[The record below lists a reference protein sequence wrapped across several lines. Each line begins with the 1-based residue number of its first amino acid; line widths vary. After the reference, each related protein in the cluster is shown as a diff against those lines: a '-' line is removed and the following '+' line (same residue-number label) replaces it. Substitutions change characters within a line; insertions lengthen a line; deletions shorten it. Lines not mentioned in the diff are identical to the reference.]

1 MSELTEVLDLQR
13 QAIDQLTGEGAPF
26 ELVDR
31 QVNGVPLRCFKQA
44 PTTLREALA
53 EGRQYGDK
61 TSVTYEDERF
71 TFDDLFAIADKLGK
85 HLVEHYQVGK
95 GDRVAIAMRNYP
107 EWMASYIAI
116 VSIGAIVVPLNS
128 WAQPDELEYLIS
140 DAGARLVFT
149 DQQRATYLQG
159 RLEQLQ
165 CTAVVVRGDADALG
179 KGFDSFES
187 TQQGAAEMPD
197 VDIAAGDLAMIMY
210 TSGTTGK
217 PKGAV
222 STHFAI
228 CQALY
233 NMEMNAYASAMANP
247 DTVGKMMASGFD
259 PSTLLAVPLFH
270 VSGCY
275 AVFMLNVR
283 GGRKT
288 SIMYKWNPEEAL
300 RIIEAERISVF
311 NGVPAMTIAM
321 LESPAFESTD
331 TSSLFSIGAG
341 GTACPP
347 HLKDLIY
354 DKVPDAYPGTGYGM
368 TETNATC
375 SSFTGQAYQLKPDAS
390 GLVSVIVDCK
400 TVDESGN
407 DLPQGSTGE
416 FYVRSPTNVQQYWNL
431 PEATA
436 ETFRDG
442 WVATGDVGYIDDQG
456 FLYVV
461 DRIKDM
467 VIRGGENIYP
477 IEVEGVLLTHP
488 AVREAAVYG
497 VPHDTWGEELAATV
511 FAEPGTTI
519 DELKAYMAPK
529 LAAFKI
535 PEYITISGDPLAKNA
550 TGKLIKKEIRQ
561 AYLDSLSA

>member
-1 MSELTEVLDLQR
+1 MTDLTEILDLQQ
-13 QAIDQLTGEGAPF
+13 QAIGQLTGEGAPF

-31 QVNGVPLRCFKQA
+31 QVNGVPLRCYKQA

-53 EGRQYGDK
+53 EGRQHGDK

-71 TFDDLFAIADKLGK
+71 SFDDLFAIADRLAK
-85 HLVEHYQVGK
+85 HLVEHYEVSK

-128 WAQPDELEYLIS
+128 WAQPDELEYLIG

-159 RLEQLQ
+159 RLAKLQ
-165 CTAVVVRGDADALG
+165 CTVVVVRGEADALG
-179 KGFDSFES
+179 EGFDSFES
-187 TQQGAAEMPD
+187 TQHGAAEMPD
-197 VDIAAGDLAMIMY
+197 VDIGSGDLAMIMY

-247 DTVGKMMASGFD
+247 DTVGKMMTSGFE

-275 AVFMLNVR
+275 AVFMLNIR

-321 LESPAFESTD
+321 LESPAFETTD

-375 SSFTGQAYQLKPDAS
+375 SSFTGQAYKLKPNAS

-407 DLPQGSTGE
+407 DLPVGGTGE

-431 PEATA
+431 PEASA

-442 WVATGDVGYIDDQG
+442 WVATGDVGYIDEQG

-488 AVREAAVYG
+488 SVREAAVYG
-497 VPHDTWGEELAATV
+497 VPHETWGEELAATV
-511 FAEPGTTI
+511 FAEPGTTVE
-519 DELKAYMAPK
+519 DLKAYMAPK

-535 PEYITISGDPLAKNA
+535 PEYITVSAEPLAKNA
-550 TGKLIKKEIRQ
+550 TGKLVKKEIRQ
-561 AYLDSLSA
+561 AYLDGLSA

>member
-1 MSELTEVLDLQR
+1 MNSDVTEILAAQKAAV
-13 QAIDQLTGEGAPF
+13 AQLTAAGAPF
-26 ELVDR
+26 ELIDR

-44 PTTLREALA
+44 PTTLRDALA
-53 EGRQYGDK
+53 EGRKHGERIC
-61 TSVTYEDERF
+61 VTYEEERF
-71 TFDDLFAIADKLGK
+71 SFDELFIMVDKLAN
-85 HLVEHYQVGK
+85 HLVNHYQICK

-107 EWMASYIAI
+107 EWMAAYIAT
-116 VSIGAIVVPLNS
+116 VSLGAIVVPLNS
-128 WAQPDELEYLIS
+128 WAQPDELEYLLS
-140 DAGARLVFT
+140 DAGAKLVFT
-149 DQQRATYLQG
+149 DQQRAGYLAD
-159 RLEQLQ
+159 RLERLQ
-165 CTAVVVRGDADALG
+165 CKAVVVRGDISQLG
-179 KGFDSFES
+179 DGFDSFES
-187 TQQGAAEMPD
+187 TQSGPADMPD
-197 VDIAAGDLAMIMY
+197 IDIASGDLAMIMY

-217 PKGAV
+217 PKGAA

-247 DTVGKMMASGFD
+247 DTVGKMMSSGHE
-259 PSTLLAVPLFH
+259 PATLLAVPLFH

-275 AVFMLNVR
+275 AVFMLNLR

-300 RIIEAERISVF
+300 RIIESERISVF
-311 NGVPAMTIAM
+311 TGVPAMTIAL
-321 LESPAFESTD
+321 LESPAFVSTD
-331 TSSLFSIGAG
+331 TSSLFSMGAG
-341 GTACPP
+341 GTASPP

-354 DKVPDAYPGTGYGM
+354 EKLPDAYPGTGYGM
-368 TETNATC
+368 TETNATG
-375 SSFTGQAYQLKPDAS
+375 SSFTGEAYRLRPEAS

-400 TVDESGN
+400 TVDENGN
-407 DLPQGSTGE
+407 DLPPGSTGE
-416 FYVRSPTNVQQYWNL
+416 FYLRSPTNVQQYWNL

-442 WVATGDVGYIDDQG
+442 WVATGDVGYIDEEG

-477 IEVEGVLLTHP
+477 IEVEGLLLTHP
-488 AVREAAVYG
+488 AVHEAAVYG

-511 FAEPGTTI
+511 YADPAVNA
-519 DELKAYMAPK
+519 DELKAFLAPK
-529 LAAFKI
+529 LAAYKV
-535 PEYITISGDPLAKNA
+535 PEYITVSDTPLVKNA

-561 AYLDSLSA
+561 DYLDSL

>member
-1 MSELTEVLDLQR
+1 MNSDVTEILAAQEAAV
-13 QAIDQLTGEGAPF
+13 AQLTAEDAPF
-26 ELVDR
+26 ELIDR

-44 PTTLREALA
+44 PTTLRDALA
-53 EGRQYGDK
+53 EGRKHGERIC
-61 TSVTYEDERF
+61 VTYEKERF
-71 TFDDLFAIADKLGK
+71 SFDELFVMVDKLAN
-85 HLVEHYQVGK
+85 HLVNHYQICK

-107 EWMASYIAI
+107 EWMAAYIAA

-128 WAQPDELEYLIS
+128 WAQPDELEYLLS
-140 DAGARLVFT
+140 DAGAKLVFT
-149 DQQRATYLQG
+149 DQQRAGYLTD
-159 RLEQLQ
+159 RLERLQ
-165 CTAVVVRGDADALG
+165 CKAVVVRGDISQLG
-179 KGFDSFES
+179 DGFDSFES
-187 TQQGAAEMPD
+187 TQGGSADMPD
-197 VDIAAGDLAMIMY
+197 IEIASGDLAMIMY

-217 PKGAV
+217 PKGAA

-233 NMEMNAYASAMANP
+233 NMEMNGYASAMANP
-247 DTVGKMMASGFD
+247 DTVGKMMSSGHE
-259 PSTLLAVPLFH
+259 PATLLAVPLFH

-275 AVFMLNVR
+275 AVFMLNLR

-288 SIMYKWNPEEAL
+288 SIMYKWNPEDAL

-311 NGVPAMTIAM
+311 TGVPAMTIAL
-321 LESPAFESTD
+321 LESPDFASTD
-331 TSSLFSIGAG
+331 TSSLFSMGAG
-341 GTACPP
+341 GTASPP

-354 DKVPDAYPGTGYGM
+354 EKMPDAYPGTGYGM
-368 TETNATC
+368 TETNATG
-375 SSFTGQAYQLKPDAS
+375 SSFTGEAYRLRPKAS
-390 GLVSVIVDCK
+390 GLLTVIVDCK
-400 TVDESGN
+400 TVDENGN

-436 ETFRDG
+436 ETFKDG
-442 WVATGDVGYIDDQG
+442 WVATGDVGYIDDEG

-477 IEVEGVLLTHP
+477 IEVEGLLLAHP
-488 AVREAAVYG
+488 EVREAAVYG

-511 FAEPGTTI
+511 YADPGV
-519 DELKAYMAPK
+519 DADQLKSFLGSK
-529 LAAFKI
+529 LAAYKV
-535 PEYITISGDPLAKNA
+535 PEYITFSDTPMAKNA

-561 AYLDSLSA
+561 DYLDSL

>member
-1 MSELTEVLDLQR
+1 MNSDVTEILAAQKAAV
-13 QAIDQLTGEGAPF
+13 AQLTAAGAPF
-26 ELVDR
+26 ELIDR

-44 PTTLREALA
+44 PTTLRDALA
-53 EGRQYGDK
+53 EGRKHGERIC
-61 TSVTYEDERF
+61 VTYEQERF
-71 TFDDLFAIADKLGK
+71 SFDELFIMVDKLAN
-85 HLVEHYQVGK
+85 HLVNHYQLCK

-107 EWMASYIAI
+107 EWMAAYIAT
-116 VSIGAIVVPLNS
+116 VSLGAIVVPLNS
-128 WAQPDELEYLIS
+128 WAQPDELEYLLS
-140 DAGARLVFT
+140 DAGAKLVFT
-149 DQQRATYLQG
+149 DQQRAGYLAD
-159 RLEQLQ
+159 RLERLQ
-165 CTAVVVRGDADALG
+165 CKAVVVRGDISQLG
-179 KGFDSFES
+179 DGFDSFES
-187 TQQGAAEMPD
+187 TQSGPADMPD
-197 VDIAAGDLAMIMY
+197 IDIASGDLAMIMY

-217 PKGAV
+217 PKGAA

-247 DTVGKMMASGFD
+247 DTVGKMMSSGHE
-259 PSTLLAVPLFH
+259 PATLLAVPLFH

-275 AVFMLNVR
+275 AVFMLNLR

-300 RIIEAERISVF
+300 RIIESERISVF
-311 NGVPAMTIAM
+311 TGVPAMTIAL
-321 LESPAFESTD
+321 LESPAFASTD
-331 TSSLFSIGAG
+331 TSSLFSMGAG
-341 GTACPP
+341 GTASPP

-354 DKVPDAYPGTGYGM
+354 EKLPDAYPGTGYGM
-368 TETNATC
+368 TETNATG
-375 SSFTGQAYQLKPDAS
+375 SSFTGEAYRLRPEAS

-400 TVDESGN
+400 TVDENGN
-407 DLPQGSTGE
+407 DLPPGSTGE
-416 FYVRSPTNVQQYWNL
+416 FYLRSPTNVQQYWNL

-442 WVATGDVGYIDDQG
+442 WVATGDVGYIDEEG

-477 IEVEGVLLTHP
+477 IEVEGLLLTHP
-488 AVREAAVYG
+488 AVHEAAVYG

-511 FAEPGTTI
+511 YADPAVNA
-519 DELKAYMAPK
+519 DELKAFLAPK
-529 LAAFKI
+529 LAAYKV
-535 PEYITISGDPLAKNA
+535 PEYITVSDTPLVKNA

-561 AYLDSLSA
+561 DYLDSL